1 MLPWRKDFEFFQPVR
16 LPLPFSARVMGLACE
31 MWYWYQEFCT
41 RAVSGRHDGGGG
53 GEHEEWPP
61 RRRRAG
67 AGRFIT
73 VGSGGSPSGV
83 GRRRIYHHR
92 RSYSPWCTTLPRRA
106 QRRRAHTAW
115 VRGSAPPPPRHV
127 CVTRQQAGLGTRGR
141 RPHCPPQSP
150 GTQPLFHLLVFVPHL
165 CTGFEEFL
173 PLSTSCARDMP
184 VAAPPVSILEIPA
197 LTPLTF
203 HNRRSVPTPSIPE

>member
-1 MLPWRKDFEFFQPVR
+1 MAAPPSAGRRGKVHYRGQRRQPKRRGPPPHLPPPPKLLTMVHD
-16 LPLPFSARVMGLACE
+16 SATTGA
-31 MWYWYQEFCT
+31 
-41 RAVSGRHDGGGG
+41 A
-53 GEHEEWPP
+53 PP
-61 RRRRAG
+61 RAYCVGPRFG
-67 AGRFIT
+67 A
-73 VGSGGSPSGV
+73 
-83 GRRRIYHHR
+83 
-92 RSYSPWCTTLPRRA
+92 
-106 QRRRAHTAW
+106 
-115 VRGSAPPPPRHV
+115 PPPRHV

-150 GTQPLFHLLVFVPHL
+150 GTQPLFLLLVFVPHL